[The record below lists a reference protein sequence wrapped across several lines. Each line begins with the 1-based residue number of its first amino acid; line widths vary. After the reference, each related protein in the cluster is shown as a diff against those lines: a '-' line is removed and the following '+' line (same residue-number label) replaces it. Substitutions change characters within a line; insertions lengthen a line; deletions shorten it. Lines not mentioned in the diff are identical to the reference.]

1 MEGRGEADT
10 AGLPGEEA
18 GVGEQTQPLSS
29 TAGDQGPKD
38 EAGSVAQPGAANTG
52 DTQGDLC
59 PLSGEGLLQEP

>member
-10 AGLPGEEA
+10 AGLPGGEA

-52 DTQGDLC
+52 DTQWDLC
-59 PLSGEGLLQEP
+59 PLSGEGLLLEP